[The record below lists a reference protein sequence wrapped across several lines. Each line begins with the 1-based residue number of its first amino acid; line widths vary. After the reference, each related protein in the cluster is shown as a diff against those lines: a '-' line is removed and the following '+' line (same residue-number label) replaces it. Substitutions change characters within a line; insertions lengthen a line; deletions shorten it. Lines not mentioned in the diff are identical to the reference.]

1 MKGFHEEYSAS
12 DASSSCR
19 QMTAIS
25 SWNPCFIFLILFQR
39 TKITAATIPIIDRQN
54 GNTIDT
60 ASTMLRFSTLFARG
74 LALPATDPLD
84 TGAVIAVCLEV
95 FSVGVTVVKL
105 FGLFVFSVDCSKV
118 DVVFCKLG
126 LVYVVPLFSRVGV
139 DEVDKASFSVVFV
152 LVLYDPDCEEAKRID
167 INRRVAEVLV

>member
-1 MKGFHEEYSAS
+1 
-12 DASSSCR
+12 
-19 QMTAIS
+19 MTH
-25 SWNPCFIFLILFQR
+25 LFQR

-60 ASTMLRFSTLFARG
+60 ASTVLRFSTLFARG

-105 FGLFVFSVDCSKV
+105 FGLFVFWVDCSKV

-139 DEVDKASFSVVFV
+139 DEVDKASFSKGRKKRVITSSW
-152 LVLYDPDCEEAKRID
+152 LIDPFFKACICTFSSETAFWWHFRILPELAQIRTTD
-167 INRRVAEVLV
+167 LCYIYLFQQR

>member
-1 MKGFHEEYSAS
+1 
-12 DASSSCR
+12 
-19 QMTAIS
+19 MTH
-25 SWNPCFIFLILFQR
+25 LFQR

-105 FGLFVFSVDCSKV
+105 FGLFVF
-118 DVVFCKLG
+118 
-126 LVYVVPLFSRVGV
+126 
-139 DEVDKASFSVVFV
+139 
-152 LVLYDPDCEEAKRID
+152 
-167 INRRVAEVLV
+167 